1 MTLRQISLNYFA
13 TLVNN
18 PASLNARKREAILS
32 NAQHI
37 AKQPNHPLYK
47 QAVKVVQSLQA
58 AEKILPPASNLI
70 KIGKI
75 KWDRKSTRNKKYR
88 GFLKGELIATVVHA
102 GKREFYILKPCGA
115 LSDSYTSLSAAR
127 MATPYEI
134 AAPYFKPAA

>member
-18 PASLNARKREAILS
+18 PASFNARKREAILS

-75 KWDRKSTRNKKYR
+75 NWDRKSTRKKIPW
-88 GFLKGELIATVVHA
+88 FLNGELIAKVVHA

-134 AAPYFKPAA
+134 AAPYFKQAA